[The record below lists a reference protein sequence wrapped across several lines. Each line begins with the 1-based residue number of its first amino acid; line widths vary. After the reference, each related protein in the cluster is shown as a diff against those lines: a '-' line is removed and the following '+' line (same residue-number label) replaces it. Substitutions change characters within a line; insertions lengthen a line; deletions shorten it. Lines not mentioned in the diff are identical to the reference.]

1 MCEVEGKLKM
11 MMMWL
16 QRHFN
21 RIVLLQ
27 MDYSVSTITMLILK
41 ITIVS
46 TSLYHLILLYP
57 IDIQYNARR
66 VP

>member
-11 MMMWL
+11 MMLWL

-27 MDYSVSTITMLILK
+27 MNYSVSTITILILK

-46 TSLYHLILLYP
+46 TSLYHLSPFTL
-57 IDIQYNARR
+57 
-66 VP
+66 

>member
-11 MMMWL
+11 MILWL
-16 QRHFN
+16 QRHYN

-27 MDYSVSTITMLILK
+27 MDYSVSTITMLLLK

-46 TSLYHLILLYP
+46 TSLYHLILLYS